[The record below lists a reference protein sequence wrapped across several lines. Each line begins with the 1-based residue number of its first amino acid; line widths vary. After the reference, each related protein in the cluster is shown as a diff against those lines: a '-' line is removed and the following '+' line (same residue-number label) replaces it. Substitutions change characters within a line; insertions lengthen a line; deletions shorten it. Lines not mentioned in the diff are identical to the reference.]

1 MRLLQ
6 INVTCNWGSH
16 GTIAESISRLAMQRG
31 WECYTA
37 FSRGEPKSVTKTIRI
52 GNSLDKYFHGLESL
66 LLDNEGLNSVYA
78 TKRLISQ
85 IQGIQPDIIHLHNIH
100 GHYLN
105 YKRLFEF
112 LHEYNRPVV
121 WTLHDCWSFTGH
133 CSHFE
138 WNGCDKWKTG
148 CHDCEFKKGYP
159 TSILFERSRRN
170 SDLKMASFTS
180 VPNLTLVPVSEW
192 LKRLLRESFLR
203 DCNIRT
209 IHNGI
214 DLGVFRPMIAESPTP
229 KESRHILGVA
239 SVWSQSKGLADFI
252 RLRELLPENYRITLI
267 GLSEK
272 QIRQLPAG
280 IHGIGRTNNVE
291 ELVGYYNEADVFV
304 NPTYEDNFPTVNLE
318 ALACGTPVITYNTGG
333 SPEAIDERTGVVV
346 EQGNVA
352 SLAAAIREMMA
363 TPLSSSD
370 CRERAEAL
378 FNRDKCFEEY
388 INLYERLLS
397 RSKAK

>member
-37 FSRGEPKSVTKTIRI
+37 FGRGDAKSATEVIRI
-52 GNSLDKYFHGLESL
+52 GNTFDIYVHGVESMLLDDHGLGSRR
-66 LLDNEGLNSVYA
+66 A
-78 TKRLISQ
+78 TKGLIDRISE
-85 IQGIQPDIIHLHNIH
+85 IQPDIIHLHNIH
-100 GHYLN
+100 GYYLN
-105 YKRLFEF
+105 YKILFDF
-112 LHEYNRPVV
+112 LKRYNRPVV

-138 WNGCDKWKTG
+138 WNGCDRWKSG

-159 TSILFERSRRN
+159 TSLLFERSRRN
-170 SDLKMASFTS
+170 YDLKMASFTS
-180 VPNLTLVPVSEW
+180 VANLTLVPVSEW
-192 LKRLLRESFLR
+192 LERLLRESFLR

-239 SVWSQSKGLADFI
+239 SVWPQSKGLADFI

-272 QIRQLPAG
+272 QIHQLPAG